1 MLKITTT
8 TLSLSLSLPGDTVAA
23 FLHLQPVSKQDVATV
38 DHAQATLRSRI
49 QYTANLLAP
58 FLQAAELEVAGAA
71 GTYNHTAGTSSPWC
85 AQAQVLLAG
94 QLNDTSTMLHARDRH
109 FPKETD
115 PSPSMEHCR
124 NNYSIA
130 SNGSDKVCT
139 VLTCS
144 GTRYETDVDNT
155 GGNAGAHE
163 IACKMYSREKIYQIL
178 GLSAPAEPENV
189 CAKINQHAINTAMTL
204 ISTHGVPDTL
214 TRYHSK
220 GRGICLLPDFHAPA
234 NIGPLWA
241 MQSLKLKVNNTCLTV
256 ASLMEYSSMKSK
268 IFPGQ
273 HYCKL
278 LSPARVVEW
287 VMTDNFVKR
296 L

>member
-1 MLKITTT
+1 M
-8 TLSLSLSLPGDTVAA
+8 AA
-23 FLHLQPVSKQDVATV
+23 FLHLQPVSKQDAATIEQ
-38 DHAQATLRSRI
+38 AQTTLKSRI
-49 QYTANLLAP
+49 QYTGNLLAP
-58 FLQAAELEVAGAA
+58 FLEAAELEVTGAD

-85 AQAQVLLAG
+85 ARAQILLG
-94 QLNDTSTMLHARDRH
+94 GLNDSSTALHATDRH

-130 SNGSDKVCT
+130 TNGSEKVCT
-139 VLTCS
+139 ILTCS

-163 IACKMYSREKIYQIL
+163 IGCKMYSREKIYHIL
-178 GLSAPAEPENV
+178 GMSAPTEPENV
-189 CAKINQHAINTAMTL
+189 CALINQHAIDTAMDL

-214 TRYHSK
+214 DRYKSK
-220 GRGICLLPDFHAPA
+220 GRGICLLPDFHAPG

-241 MQSLKLKVNNTCLTV
+241 SGSLKLKVNNTCLTV
-256 ASLMEYSSMKSK
+256 ASLAEYSSMESK

-287 VMTDNFVKR
+287 VMTDNFAKR